1 MGRLDVFRTISNI
14 VARLKVGPGRG
25 GQPTDRWQDKRPRG
39 AARSGDGRGIDLAG
53 VLVPAPRCA
62 PAFRSPR
69 TRQFRNPFNGN
80 RTSRDVGP

>member
-39 AARSGDGRGIDLAG
+39 AARSGDGRGIDLAS

-62 PAFRSPR
+62 SAFRRSR

-80 RTSRDVGP
+80 RTSQDRQP